1 MTVGTTLR
9 LLAAIGLWAACFPL
23 VTIGLGLTPHLSF
36 TVMGAA
42 LAGLCL
48 LALGI
53 LLGRPLSRGARTW
66 GLVALVELGA
76 TTLVFLGMLRAA
88 EFISLASQTSRAL
101 LRWMASGPR
110 NDRLRIDAGN
120 IDQLVGVEN
129 PEAPIVKLDNPIL
142 KEAAE
147 NSVDVDPGETRRVPN
162 MFLRHGQT
170 HLLNTMAW
178 PLHAV
183 PNKELKQ

>member
-1 MTVGTTLR
+1 MRHDGWHDTASSGGHWV
-9 LLAAIGLWAACFPL
+9 AACFPL

-53 LLGRPLSRGARTW
+53 LLGQPLSRGARTW
-66 GLVALVELGA
+66 GLVALLELRA

-101 LRWMASGPR
+101 VTKMDGVRSAKRSSE
-110 NDRLRIDAGN
+110 DRCRQHRPACRG
-120 IDQLVGVEN
+120 
-129 PEAPIVKLDNPIL
+129 
-142 KEAAE
+142 
-147 NSVDVDPGETRRVPN
+147 
-162 MFLRHGQT
+162 
-170 HLLNTMAW
+170 
-178 PLHAV
+178 
-183 PNKELKQ
+183 